1 MSSEVAVIYVTKED
15 VKKEYSLPINTTIEE
30 LKNKIISDFKLSVK
44 YIDIDFLLD
53 RPIRTLGLF
62 NVEPGILARP
72 LDMYPLE
79 RFGLAG
85 RKVTITF
92 TEVDNYTPFKN
103 NRGKIKLSR
112 RVESKKESN
121 TPTFNLE
128 SETDFP
134 TL

>member
-1 MSSEVAVIYVTKED
+1 MSSGVAVINVTKED

-30 LKNKIISDFKLSVK
+30 LKNKIISDFELSVK
-44 YIDIDFLLD
+44 YIDIDFLLE

-85 RKVTITF
+85 RNVTITF
-92 TEVDNYTPFKN
+92 NEVDNYTSFKN
-103 NRGKIKLSR
+103 NRGKINLR
-112 RVESKKESN
+112 RNIEDKKETN
-121 TPTFNLE
+121 TPNFNLE

>member
-1 MSSEVAVIYVTKED
+1 MSSGVAVINVTKED

-30 LKNKIISDFKLSVK
+30 LKNKIISDFELSVK

-85 RKVTITF
+85 RNVTITF
-92 TEVDNYTPFKN
+92 NEVDNYTPFKN
-103 NRGKIKLSR
+103 NRGKINLR
-112 RVESKKESN
+112 RNVEDKKETN
-121 TPTFNLE
+121 TPNFNLE

>member
-1 MSSEVAVIYVTKED
+1 MSNEVAVINVTKED
-15 VKKEYSLPINTTIEE
+15 LKKEYSLPINTTIEE

-44 YIDIDFLLD
+44 YIDINFLLE

-79 RFGLAG
+79 RFGLSG
-85 RKVTITF
+85 RNVTITF
-92 TEVDNYTPFKN
+92 LEVDNYTPFKN
-103 NRGKIKLSR
+103 NRSKVNLR
-112 RVESKKESN
+112 RNVEGKKETN
-121 TPTFNLE
+121 TPNFNLD

>member
-1 MSSEVAVIYVTKED
+1 MSSEVAVINVTKED

-85 RKVTITF
+85 RNVTITF
-92 TEVDNYTPFKN
+92 IEVDNYTQFKN
-103 NRGKIKLSR
+103 NRGKINLSR
-112 RVESKKESN
+112 KVEHKKESI
-121 TPTFNLE
+121 TSTFNLD

>member
-1 MSSEVAVIYVTKED
+1 MSTEVAIINVTKD
-15 VKKEYSLPINTTIEE
+15 DMSKEYSLPINITIEE

-85 RKVTITF
+85 RNVTITF
-92 TEVDNYTPFKN
+92 NEVDNYVPLKN
-103 NRGKIKLSR
+103 NRGKIILSR
-112 RVESKKESN
+112 KVEDKKDSS
-121 TPTFNLE
+121 TPNFNLN
-128 SETDFP
+128 SDDDFP
-134 TL
+134 SL

>member
-1 MSSEVAVIYVTKED
+1 MSSGVAVINVTKED

-30 LKNKIISDFKLSVK
+30 LKNKIISDFELSVK
-44 YIDIDFLLD
+44 YIDIDFLLE

-85 RKVTITF
+85 RNVTITF
-92 TEVDNYTPFKN
+92 NEVDNYTPFKN
-103 NRGKIKLSR
+103 NRGKIKLR
-112 RVESKKESN
+112 RNIEDKKETN
-121 TPTFNLE
+121 TPNFNLE

>member
-1 MSSEVAVIYVTKED
+1 MSSEVAVINVTKED

-30 LKNKIISDFKLSVK
+30 LKNKIISDFNLSVK

-85 RKVTITF
+85 RNVTITF
-92 TEVDNYTPFKN
+92 IEVDNYTPFKN
-103 NRGKIKLSR
+103 NRGKINLSR
-112 RVESKKESN
+112 RVEHKKESN
-121 TPTFNLE
+121 APTFNLE

>member
-1 MSSEVAVIYVTKED
+1 MSSDVAVINVTKED
-15 VKKEYSLPINTTIEE
+15 VKKEYNLPINTTIEE
-30 LKNKIISDFKLSVK
+30 LKNKIISDFRLSVK
-44 YIDIDFLLD
+44 YIDIDFLLE

-85 RKVTITF
+85 RNVTITF
-92 TEVDNYTPFKN
+92 IEVDNYTPFKN
-103 NRGKIKLSR
+103 NRGKINLR
-112 RVESKKESN
+112 RKVEDKKETN
-121 TPTFNLE
+121 TPYFNLE

>member
-1 MSSEVAVIYVTKED
+1 MSNDVAVINVTKED
-15 VKKEYSLPINTTIEE
+15 VKKEYSLPINNTIEE

-85 RKVTITF
+85 RNVTITF
-92 TEVDNYTPFKN
+92 IEVDNYTPFKN
-103 NRGKIKLSR
+103 NRGKINLR
-112 RVESKKESN
+112 RNVEDKKETN
-121 TPTFNLE
+121 TPNFNLE